1 MNNKV
6 AILALVIIFSVAFN
20 GCIGEKNVTSA
31 PASLLGD
38 AVNASSTN
46 LTPPSEEENKPEIE
60 ITSFSSIYMRDNREI
75 KDKYIFTYNISERYY
90 AVYDID
96 IRNNGLSSFNFKV
109 NELHLSAGDQIF
121 NATILEQPECSG
133 ILDVMAD
140 LEKENKI
147 KNATI
152 FPGQA
157 INGIVVFRVDS
168 LYNKSFQLMYNNAPV
183 MSPYFEKSIEAIA
196 IAEHFNYSIASGIP
210 PYCNFTDTDLLRGT
224 YEPQLE
230 EYPYIWP
237 KWVNRSIFEFYKNV
251 DTEHMLK
258 SPPDNIPLTEIVYA
272 LKVIPERNITALPVK
287 RILYSHQLLVVDDAG
302 EEIINKSSIDG
313 IAFLSNHT
321 YEFQPWWKLNTP
333 QINLSNATI
342 VQISFE
348 GKYGWSMAMRM
359 PFINQDIILDDKLEI
374 IMIRYYA
381 LNMIS

>member
-6 AILALVIIFSVAFN
+6 AILALVIIFSVAFS
-20 GCIGEKNVTSA
+20 GCIRESNVTSA
-31 PASLLGD
+31 PASLQGD

-46 LTPPSEEENKPEIE
+46 LTPPSEDENKPEIE
-60 ITSFSSIYMRDNREI
+60 ITSFSSIYMRDNRDI
-75 KDKYIFTYNISERYY
+75 KDKYNISERYY

-121 NATILEQPECSG
+121 NATILEQPGCSE
-133 ILDVMAD
+133 ILDVMTD

-196 IAEHFNYSIASGIP
+196 IAEHFNYSIALGIP
-210 PYCNFTDTDLLRGT
+210 PYCNFTDIDLLRGT

-237 KWVNRSIFEFYKNV
+237 KWVNRSIFEFYKKV

-258 SPPDNIPLTEIVYA
+258 SPPDNIPITQIVYA

-348 GKYGWSMAMRM
+348 GTYGWSMAMRM